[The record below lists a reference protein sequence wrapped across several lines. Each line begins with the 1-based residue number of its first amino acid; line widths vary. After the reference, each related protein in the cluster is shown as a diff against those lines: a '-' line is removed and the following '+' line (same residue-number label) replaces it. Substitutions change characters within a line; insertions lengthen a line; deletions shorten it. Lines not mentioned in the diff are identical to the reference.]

1 VVADT
6 GVGMRPDEIGHLFER
21 FYRTDAAT
29 AQSVQGSGLGLSIC
43 KAIVEA
49 HGGAISAD
57 SRLGLGTS
65 LTIELPTG

>member
-1 VVADT
+1 
-6 GVGMRPDEIGHLFER
+6 MRSATFER

-29 AQSVQGSGLGLSIC
+29 AQAVQGTGLGLSIC